1 VQAHNFI
8 LSKYLIVR
16 CKEINF
22 HICSSHVIIICSLR
36 LFQVSSRMKDQLLE
50 ASEMQGMILNSQK
63 EGLRI
68 QNELLDH
75 GQELETILQTS
86 SETVS
91 NMVSDFK

>member
-1 VQAHNFI
+1 MPYIIFLHIV
-8 LSKYLIVR
+8 KY
-16 CKEINF
+16 KKHS
-22 HICSSHVIIICSLR
+22 HIPTYIKCR

-50 ASEMQGMILNSQK
+50 ASEMQGVILNSQK

-75 GQELETILQTS
+75 GKELGSVLQTS

>member
-1 VQAHNFI
+1 
-8 LSKYLIVR
+8 
-16 CKEINF
+16 
-22 HICSSHVIIICSLR
+22 
-36 LFQVSSRMKDQLLE
+36 MKDQLLE

>member
-1 VQAHNFI
+1 MF
-8 LSKYLIVR
+8 L
-16 CKEINF
+16 
-22 HICSSHVIIICSLR
+22 HIQCR

-50 ASEMQGMILNSQK
+50 ASEMQGVILNSQK

-75 GQELETILQTS
+75 GKELGSVLQTS

>member
-1 VQAHNFI
+1 MS
-8 LSKYLIVR
+8 L
-16 CKEINF
+16 C
-22 HICSSHVIIICSLR
+22 ICSLR

-50 ASEMQGMILNSQK
+50 ASEMQSMILNSQK

-91 NMVSDFK
+91 NMMSDFK